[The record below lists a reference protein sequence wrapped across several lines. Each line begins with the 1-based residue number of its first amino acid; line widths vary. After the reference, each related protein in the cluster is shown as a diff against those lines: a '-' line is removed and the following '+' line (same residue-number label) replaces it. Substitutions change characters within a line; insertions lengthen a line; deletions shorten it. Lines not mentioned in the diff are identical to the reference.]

1 MAMTVKIITDSASDL
16 TPDIAAKWGITVVPL
31 YIKFGSETYRDG
43 MDMTTDEFYR
53 RLSHEKILPTTS
65 APSAGD
71 FVEIYDKLAQETD
84 EILAIML
91 SSKYSVTYDV
101 ALKGRELKKSQAR
114 VEVIDSYTAIMS
126 LGLLCISA
134 AEAAES
140 GANLDECIDVVH
152 SNMPRTHVRMAFDT
166 LEYLKRGGRIG
177 TAEALV
183 GSMLKVNPIL
193 TIKDGSTEAVA
204 RTRSRSRAIEHLY
217 NFASS
222 FSNIEKLAIE
232 DATTPDEAEIM
243 ADKLSSRFPRERII
257 RTKVS
262 PVVGTHVGPH
272 VLSVV
277 VQGE

>member
-1 MAMTVKIITDSASDL
+1 MTVKIITDSASDL
-16 TPDIAAKWGITVVPL
+16 TPEIASKWGITVMPL

-43 MDMTTDEFYR
+43 VDLTTDEFYH
-53 RLSHEKILPTTS
+53 RLSHDRILPTTS

-101 ALKGRELKKSQAR
+101 ALKGRELKNSQAR
-114 VEVIDSYTAIMS
+114 VEVIDSYTAIMG
-126 LGLLCISA
+126 LGLICISA

-140 GANLDECIDVVH
+140 GASLDECIDIVH